1 MFLNFLM
8 IVGAITVVF
17 IIVFLILFIIYTK
30 KYLG

>member
-1 MFLNFLM
+1 MFLSFLM

-17 IIVFLILFIIYTK
+17 TIVFLILFIIYTK